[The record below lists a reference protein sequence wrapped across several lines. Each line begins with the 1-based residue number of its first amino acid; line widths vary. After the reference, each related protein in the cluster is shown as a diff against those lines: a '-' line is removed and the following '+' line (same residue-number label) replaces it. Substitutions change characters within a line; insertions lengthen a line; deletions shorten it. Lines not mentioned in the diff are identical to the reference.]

1 MDRALEETSET
12 ALLPLTTRE
21 LVALGLSV
29 ALVPLNST
37 MLAVAMP
44 AIAGDLKVPSEALT
58 QGLVASYLLVGIVLQ
73 SPGGKLGDGIG
84 HGRALGLGQLVFAV
98 GAIVGFVGRA
108 MLPLEISRGLM
119 AAGGAVMVP
128 SAFALVRS
136 RAPADAQAKAFGAFG
151 AVMGVAAA
159 IGPLI
164 GGEIVAR
171 FGWPALFVA
180 NAPPVLLA
188 ALLARSKAK
197 EPRRPMPRF
206 DLLGSALLG
215 VGLLLV
221 VIGLRAQRF
230 VMAGAGA
237 LVVVLFFFWEKRAK
251 NPVIDPSLFRS
262 RAFATGVSVVGLQNL
277 AMYAL
282 LFELPLVLSRAF
294 DADAKTSGRTLLAL
308 TLAMVTGSMT
318 SGRVVARLGERGSA
332 IAGSSVALAGML
344 VVALSPLHG
353 ASDVI
358 WGLLPLGFGIGL
370 STPALQA
377 SAMAAI
383 DRSRSGMA
391 AGVSSTARYLGG
403 VIGVGVVSSLLH
415 GSDPLVA
422 HRSAARV
429 LAVVLAIGL
438 GVAAL
443 LPKSRDAR

>member
-1 MDRALEETSET
+1 MESAQTEPS
-12 ALLPLTTRE
+12 PLTTRE

-44 AIAGDLKVPSEALT
+44 AIARDLRVPSEALT

-84 HGRALGLGQLVFAV
+84 HGRALGLGQLVFAL

-108 MLPLEISRGLM
+108 MLPLEIARGLM

-136 RAPADAQAKAFGAFG
+136 RAPANAQAKAFGAFG

-159 IGPLI
+159 IGPLV
-164 GGEIVAR
+164 GGEIVGR
-171 FGWPALFVA
+171 LGWPSLFAV
-180 NAPPVLLA
+180 NAPPVLVA
-188 ALLARSKAK
+188 ALLARSREK
-197 EPRRPMPRF
+197 EPKRAMPRF

-215 VGLLLV
+215 VGLCLA
-221 VIGLRAQRF
+221 VIGLRSQRF
-230 VMAGAGA
+230 VMAGLGA
-237 LVVVLFFFWEKRAK
+237 IVVVLFFFWERRAK
-251 NPVIDPSLFRS
+251 TPVIDPSLFRT

-282 LFELPLVLSRAF
+282 LFELPIVLSRAF
-294 DADAKTSGRTLLAL
+294 EADAKTSGRTLLAL

-318 SGRVVARLGERGSA
+318 SGRVVARLGERGCA
-332 IAGSSVALAGML
+332 LLGSSVALFGML
-344 VVALSPLHG
+344 VLAWRPLSG
-353 ASDVI
+353 AGDLI
-358 WGLLPLGFGIGL
+358 WGLLPLGVGIGL

-377 SAMAAI
+377 AAMAAI
-383 DRSRSGMA
+383 DRGRSGMA

-403 VIGVGVVSSLLH
+403 VIGVGLVSSLLH
-415 GSDPLVA
+415 GDEPLVA
-422 HRSAARV
+422 HRSATRV
-429 LAVVLAIGL
+429 LALVLVVGL
-438 GVAAL
+438 GAASL
-443 LPKSRDAR
+443 LPKAQKA